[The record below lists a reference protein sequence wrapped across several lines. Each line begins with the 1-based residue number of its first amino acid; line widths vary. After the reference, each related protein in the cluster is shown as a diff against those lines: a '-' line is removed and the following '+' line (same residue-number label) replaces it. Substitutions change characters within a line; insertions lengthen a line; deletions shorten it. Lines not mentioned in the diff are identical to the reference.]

1 MNDLLLS
8 FRERGKIKGYTF
20 NENNLKEE
28 NVRVN
33 IELQNFIKNNGEAQK
48 MINVIKSNN
57 ATLQK
62 QKEILVNAFS
72 SEDKNKV
79 NAIIQQIINQ
89 NTEYQSKIK
98 KTLDENYVNFISDI
112 EDNGN
117 LYPQERRISKN
128 LHGATVK
135 NFQDAMI
142 QFQSLESELK
152 SINERMIIRSAEI
165 ASGKKLTDEEKKEI
179 VLNPE
184 MAQKMIQDKL
194 SGQAHSKLQ
203 NAVRDLEERHAEIRK
218 LENSIMEVHK
228 LIEELAGLVNL
239 QGEMIDDICENI
251 AVSKSNVNDA
261 EENIIKAKENMIS
274 ARKKKCIILIIVI
287 VVLGIV
293 IFFIFNP
300 FSD

>member
-8 FRERGKIKGYTF
+8 LREKGKKRGFTF
-20 NENNLKEE
+20 DEANLKEE

-33 IELQNFIKNNGEAQK
+33 IELQNFIKSNGEAQK
-48 MINVIKSNN
+48 MINIIKSNN
-57 ATLQK
+57 NNLQR
-62 QKEILVNAFS
+62 QKEVLLNSLS
-72 SEDKNKV
+72 SDDKNRV
-79 NAIIQQIINQ
+79 NLIIQQIISQ
-89 NTEYQSKIK
+89 NSEYQSKIK
-98 KTLDENYVNFISDI
+98 KILEENFVNFINDI

-135 NFQDAMI
+135 NFQDTMI

-165 ASGKKLTDEEKKEI
+165 ATGSKLTDEEKKEI
-179 VLNPE
+179 AMNPE
-184 MAQKMIQDKL
+184 LAQKMIQDKL

-203 NAVRDLEERHAEIRK
+203 NAVRDLEERHAEIKK
-218 LENSIMEVHK
+218 LETSIMEVHK
-228 LIEELAGLVNL
+228 LIEELAGLVKL

-251 AVSKSNVNDA
+251 AVSKTNVTDA

-274 ARKKKCIILIIVI
+274 ARKKKCIILIIVA
-287 VVLGIV
+287 V
-293 IFFIFNP
+293 ILAIIMIIIFV
-300 FSD
+300 

>member
-1 MNDLLLS
+1 MNDLLLT
-8 FRERGKIKGYTF
+8 FREKGKKKGYNF
-20 NENNLKEE
+20 DEKLLKEE

-274 ARKKKCIILIIVI
+274 ARKKRCCILMIVACIIVVV
-287 VVLGIV
+287 VVL
-293 IFFIFNP
+293 FIL
-300 FSD
+300 

>member
-1 MNDLLLS
+1 MNDLLIP
-8 FRERGKIKGYTF
+8 FRDKGRKKGF
-20 NENNLKEE
+20 NFDEKYLKEE

-48 MINVIKSNN
+48 MINIIKSNN
-57 ATLQK
+57 ITLQK
-62 QKEILVNAFS
+62 QKEVLVNSFS
-72 SEDKNKV
+72 SEDRNRV
-79 NAIIQQIINQ
+79 NTVIQQIISV
-89 NTEYQSKIK
+89 NTENQSKIK
-98 KTLDENYVNFISDI
+98 KILEENYVNFISDI

-128 LHGATVK
+128 LHGSTVK
-135 NFQDAMI
+135 KFQDAMI

-179 VLNPE
+179 VMNPE

-218 LENSIMEVHK
+218 LETSIMEVHK
-228 LIEELAGLVNL
+228 LIEELAGLVKL

-251 AVSKSNVNDA
+251 AVSKECVNDA
-261 EENIIKAKENMIS
+261 EENIIKAKESLIS
-274 ARKKKCIILIIVI
+274 ARKKKCIIIIVVACI
-287 VVLGIV
+287 AAGLILFFVLR
-293 IFFIFNP
+293 
-300 FSD
+300 

>member
-8 FRERGKIKGYTF
+8 FREKGRKKGF
-20 NENNLKEE
+20 NFDEKQLKEE
-28 NVRVN
+28 NIRVN
-33 IELQNFIKNNGEAQK
+33 IELQNFIKSNGEAQT

-57 ATLQK
+57 MILQR
-62 QKEILVNAFS
+62 QKELLMNSFS
-72 SEDKNKV
+72 SEDRNKV
-79 NAIIQQIINQ
+79 NAVIQQIITQ
-89 NTEYQSKIK
+89 NTENQSKIK
-98 KTLDENYVNFISDI
+98 KTLEENYFNFINDI
-112 EDNGN
+112 DDNNN

-165 ASGKKLTDEEKKEI
+165 ASGKKLADEEKKEI
-179 VLNPE
+179 IMNPE
-184 MAQKMIQDKL
+184 TAQKMIQDKL

-218 LENSIMEVHK
+218 LESSIMEVHK
-228 LIEELAGLVNL
+228 LIEELAGLVKL

-251 AVSKSNVNDA
+251 AVSKTNVTDA

-274 ARKKKCIILIIVI
+274 ARKKRCIILIIIV
-287 VVLGIV
+287 VVLGVVALGIW
-293 IFFIFNP
+293 IF
-300 FSD
+300 

>member
-1 MNDLLLS
+1 MNDLLLT
-8 FRERGKIKGYTF
+8 FREKGKKKGYNF
-20 NENNLKEE
+20 DEKLLKEE

-261 EENIIKAKENMIS
+261 EENIIKSKENLMS
-274 ARKKKCIILIIVI
+274 ARKKMCIVIIIILVI
-287 VVLGIV
+287 AGIV
-293 IFFIFNP
+293 MLFYFI
-300 FSD
+300 

>member
-8 FRERGKIKGYTF
+8 LREKGKKRGFTF
-20 NENNLKEE
+20 DEANLKEE

-33 IELQNFIKNNGEAQK
+33 IELQNFIKSNGEAQK
-48 MINVIKSNN
+48 MINIIKSNN
-57 ATLQK
+57 NNLQR
-62 QKEILVNAFS
+62 QKEVLLNSLS
-72 SEDKNKV
+72 SEDKNRV
-79 NAIIQQIINQ
+79 NLIIQQIISQ
-89 NTEYQSKIK
+89 NSEYQSKIK
-98 KTLDENYVNFISDI
+98 KILEENFVNFINDI

-165 ASGKKLTDEEKKEI
+165 ATGSKLTDEEKKEI
-179 VLNPE
+179 AMNPE
-184 MAQKMIQDKL
+184 LAQKMIQDKL

-203 NAVRDLEERHAEIRK
+203 NAVRDLEERHAEIKK
-218 LENSIMEVHK
+218 LETSIMEVHK
-228 LIEELAGLVNL
+228 LIEELAGLVKL

-251 AVSKSNVNDA
+251 AVSKTNVTDA

-274 ARKKKCIILIIVI
+274 ARKKKCIILIIVA
-287 VVLGIV
+287 V
-293 IFFIFNP
+293 ILAIIMIIIFV
-300 FSD
+300 

>member
-48 MINVIKSNN
+48 MINIIKSNN
-57 ATLQK
+57 ITLQK
-62 QKEILVNAFS
+62 QKDVLINSLS
-72 SEDKNKV
+72 SEDRNRV
-79 NAIIQQIINQ
+79 NLVIQQVITKNS
-89 NTEYQSKIK
+89 EYQNKIK
-98 KTLDENYVNFISDI
+98 TILRENYVNFISEID
-112 EDNGN
+112 DNIN

-128 LHGATVK
+128 LHGSTVK
-135 NFQDAMI
+135 NFQDTMI
-142 QFQSLESELK
+142 QFQSLEAELK

-165 ASGKKLTDEEKKEI
+165 ATGKQFTDEEKKEI
-179 VLNPE
+179 VMNPE

-203 NAVRDLEERHAEIRK
+203 NAVRDLEERHAEIKK
-218 LENSIMEVHK
+218 LETSIMEVHK
-228 LIEELAGLVNL
+228 LIEELAGLVQL

-251 AVSKSNVNDA
+251 AVSKTNVTDA

-274 ARKKKCIILIIVI
+274 ARKKN
-287 VVLGIV
+287 VLYSLLLLL
-293 IFFIFNP
+293 F
-300 FSD
+300 

>member
-1 MNDLLLS
+1 MNDLLLT
-8 FRERGKIKGYTF
+8 FREKGKKKGYNF
-20 NENNLKEE
+20 DEKLLKEE

-98 KTLDENYVNFISDI
+98 KTLEENYVNFISDI

-184 MAQKMIQDKL
+184 MAKKMIQDKL

-228 LIEELAGLVNL
+228 LIEELAGLVQF

-261 EENIIKAKENMIS
+261 EENIIKSKENLMS
-274 ARKKKCIILIIVI
+274 ARKKMCIIIIIVLVI
-287 VVLGIV
+287 AGIV
-293 IFFIFNP
+293 MLFYFI
-300 FSD
+300 

>member
-1 MNDLLLS
+1 MNDLLLT
-8 FRERGKIKGYTF
+8 FREKGKKKGYNF
-20 NENNLKEE
+20 DEKLLKEE

-261 EENIIKAKENMIS
+261 EENIIKSKENLMS
-274 ARKKKCIILIIVI
+274 ARKKMCIIIIIVLVI
-287 VVLGIV
+287 AGIV
-293 IFFIFNP
+293 MLFHFI
-300 FSD
+300 

>member
-48 MINVIKSNN
+48 MINIIKSNN
-57 ATLQK
+57 ITLQK
-62 QKEILVNAFS
+62 QKDVLINSLS
-72 SEDKNKV
+72 SEDRNRV
-79 NAIIQQIINQ
+79 NLVIQQIITKNS
-89 NTEYQSKIK
+89 EYQNKIK
-98 KTLDENYVNFISDI
+98 TILRENYVNFISEID
-112 EDNGN
+112 DNIN

-128 LHGATVK
+128 LHGSTVK
-135 NFQDAMI
+135 NFQDTMI
-142 QFQSLESELK
+142 QFQSLEAELK

-165 ASGKKLTDEEKKEI
+165 ATGKQFTDEEKKEI
-179 VLNPE
+179 VMNPE

-203 NAVRDLEERHAEIRK
+203 NAVRDLEERHAEIKK
-218 LENSIMEVHK
+218 LETSIMEVHK
-228 LIEELAGLVNL
+228 LIEELAGLVQL

-251 AVSKSNVNDA
+251 AVSKTNVTDA

-274 ARKKKCIILIIVI
+274 ARKKKCIILIVVAVI
-287 VVLGIV
+287 LAIIMII
-293 IFFIFNP
+293 IFV
-300 FSD
+300 

>member
-8 FRERGKIKGYTF
+8 LREKGKKRGFTF
-20 NENNLKEE
+20 DEANLKEE

-33 IELQNFIKNNGEAQK
+33 IELQNFIKSNGEAQK
-48 MINVIKSNN
+48 MINIIKSNN
-57 ATLQK
+57 NNLQR
-62 QKEILVNAFS
+62 QKEVLLNSLS
-72 SEDKNKV
+72 SEDKNRV
-79 NAIIQQIINQ
+79 NLIIQQIISQ
-89 NTEYQSKIK
+89 NSEYQSKIK
-98 KTLDENYVNFISDI
+98 KILEENFVNFINDI

-135 NFQDAMI
+135 NFQDTMI

-165 ASGKKLTDEEKKEI
+165 ATGSKLTDEEKKEI
-179 VLNPE
+179 AMNPE
-184 MAQKMIQDKL
+184 LAQKMIQDKL

-203 NAVRDLEERHAEIRK
+203 NAVRDLEERHAEIKK
-218 LENSIMEVHK
+218 LETSIMEVHK
-228 LIEELAGLVNL
+228 LIEELAGLVKL

-251 AVSKSNVNDA
+251 AVAKTNVTDA

-274 ARKKKCIILIIVI
+274 ARKKKCIILIIVA
-287 VVLGIV
+287 V
-293 IFFIFNP
+293 ILAIIMIIIFV
-300 FSD
+300 

>member
-1 MNDLLLS
+1 MNDLLLT
-8 FRERGKIKGYTF
+8 FREKGKKKGYTF
-20 NENNLKEE
+20 DEKLLKEE

-261 EENIIKAKENMIS
+261 EENIIKSKENLMS
-274 ARKKKCIILIIVI
+274 ARKKMCIIIIILLVI
-287 VVLGIV
+287 AGI
-293 IFFIFNP
+293 FMLFYFIL
-300 FSD
+300 

>member
-48 MINVIKSNN
+48 MINIIKSNN
-57 ATLQK
+57 ITLQK
-62 QKEILVNAFS
+62 QKDVLINSLS
-72 SEDKNKV
+72 SEDRNRV
-79 NAIIQQIINQ
+79 NLVIQQIITKNS
-89 NTEYQSKIK
+89 EYQNKIK
-98 KTLDENYVNFISDI
+98 TILRENYVNFISEID
-112 EDNGN
+112 DNIN

-128 LHGATVK
+128 LHGSTVK
-135 NFQDAMI
+135 NFQDTMI
-142 QFQSLESELK
+142 QFQSLEAELK

-165 ASGKKLTDEEKKEI
+165 ATGKQFTDEEKKEI
-179 VLNPE
+179 VMNPE

-203 NAVRDLEERHAEIRK
+203 NAVRDLEERHAEIKK
-218 LENSIMEVHK
+218 LETSIMEVHK
-228 LIEELAGLVNL
+228 LIEELAGLVQL

-251 AVSKSNVNDA
+251 AVSKTNVTDA

-274 ARKKKCIILIIVI
+274 ARKKKCIILMVVAVILAIIMI
-287 VVLGIV
+287 I
-293 IFFIFNP
+293 IFV
-300 FSD
+300 

>member
-8 FRERGKIKGYTF
+8 LREKGKKRGFTF
-20 NENNLKEE
+20 DEANLKEE

-33 IELQNFIKNNGEAQK
+33 IELQNFIKSNGEAQK
-48 MINVIKSNN
+48 MINIIKSNN
-57 ATLQK
+57 NNLQR
-62 QKEILVNAFS
+62 QKEVLLNSLS
-72 SEDKNKV
+72 SEDKNRV
-79 NAIIQQIINQ
+79 NLIIQQIISQ
-89 NTEYQSKIK
+89 NSEYQSKIK
-98 KTLDENYVNFISDI
+98 KILEENFVNFINDI

-135 NFQDAMI
+135 NFQDTMI

-165 ASGKKLTDEEKKEI
+165 ATGSKLTDEEKKEI
-179 VLNPE
+179 AMNPE
-184 MAQKMIQDKL
+184 LAQKMIQDKL

-203 NAVRDLEERHAEIRK
+203 NAVRDLEERHAEIKK
-218 LENSIMEVHK
+218 LETSIMEVHK
-228 LIEELAGLVNL
+228 LIEELAGLVKL

-251 AVSKSNVNDA
+251 AVSKTNVTDA

-274 ARKKKCIILIIVI
+274 ARKKKCIILIVVAVI
-287 VVLGIV
+287 LAIIMII
-293 IFFIFNP
+293 IFV
-300 FSD
+300 

>member
-8 FRERGKIKGYTF
+8 FREKGRKKGF
-20 NENNLKEE
+20 NFDEKQLKEE
-28 NVRVN
+28 NIRVN
-33 IELQNFIKNNGEAQK
+33 IELQNFIKSNGEAQT

-57 ATLQK
+57 MILQR
-62 QKEILVNAFS
+62 QKELLMNSFS
-72 SEDKNKV
+72 SEDRNKV
-79 NAIIQQIINQ
+79 NAVIQQIITQ
-89 NTEYQSKIK
+89 NTENQSKIK
-98 KTLDENYVNFISDI
+98 KILEENYFNFINDI
-112 EDNGN
+112 DDNNN

-179 VLNPE
+179 VMNPE
-184 MAQKMIQDKL
+184 TAQKMIQDKL

-218 LENSIMEVHK
+218 LESSIMEVHK
-228 LIEELAGLVNL
+228 LIEELAGLVKL

-251 AVSKSNVNDA
+251 AVSKTNVTDA

-274 ARKKKCIILIIVI
+274 ARKKRCIILIIIV
-287 VVLGIV
+287 VVLGVVALGIW
-293 IFFIFNP
+293 IF
-300 FSD
+300 

>member
-1 MNDLLLS
+1 MNDLLLT
-8 FRERGKIKGYTF
+8 FREKGKKKGYNF
-20 NENNLKEE
+20 DEKLLKEE

-98 KTLDENYVNFISDI
+98 KTLEENYVNFISDI

-228 LIEELAGLVNL
+228 LIEELAGLVQF

-261 EENIIKAKENMIS
+261 EENIIKSKENLMS
-274 ARKKKCIILIIVI
+274 ARKKMCIIIIIVLVI
-287 VVLGIV
+287 AGIV
-293 IFFIFNP
+293 MLFYFI
-300 FSD
+300 

>member
-1 MNDLLLS
+1 MNDLLLT
-8 FRERGKIKGYTF
+8 FREKGKKKGYNF
-20 NENNLKEE
+20 DEKLLKEE

-261 EENIIKAKENMIS
+261 EENIIKSKENLMS
-274 ARKKKCIILIIVI
+274 ARKKMCIIIIILLVI
-287 VVLGIV
+287 AGIV
-293 IFFIFNP
+293 MLILFI
-300 FSD
+300 